1 MTPGDL
7 FPLASIEGDR
17 LEGPPPAG
25 FDCARD
31 AQNRFLYDCAWLD
44 QQEAVSTT
52 YLYYVQGFVAAY
64 ATVCMHAIVLGTRE
78 RPRSIRYKQVAAVHL
93 AQLGVDRRFQGEG
106 LGHRVIADMVGLA
119 RESSEF
125 IGCRYLALDA
135 HPDLIGWY
143 AKRGFRINKVMQ
155 KQRIEAAAGKHDPA
169 DIPVSMRFDLL
180 DPS

>member
-7 FPLASIEGDR
+7 FPLPSIEGDR

-31 AQNRFLYDCAWLD
+31 AQNRFLYDSAWLD

-52 YLYYVQGFVAAY
+52 YLYYIQGLIAAY
-64 ATVCMHAIVLGTRE
+64 ATVCMHGIVLGTRE

-106 LGHRVIADMVGLA
+106 LGRRVIADMVGLA

-125 IGCRYLALDA
+125 VGCRYLALDA
-135 HPDLIGWY
+135 RPDLVGWY

-155 KQRIEAAAGKHDPA
+155 KERIEAATGKRDPA

-180 DPS
+180 GA